1 MKKKSDESS
10 AAAATADVEPLT
22 SLRSHPSAGPAIRRV
37 RAAGGLGGFAVA
49 ALIGLEQGSPFA
61 MTMLRAL
68 EVGIA
73 SQTVA
78 WAGAVLVWKRLLIA
92 QVGAV
97 VRSRRNQTGPTGA

>member
-1 MKKKSDESS
+1 MSKKSGDDS
-10 AAAATADVEPLT
+10 AAPATTAESRLT
-22 SLRSHPSAGPAIRRV
+22 SLRSHPTAGPAIRRV

-49 ALIGLEQGSPFA
+49 VLTGLEQGSPFA
-61 MTMLRAL
+61 ALILRAL

-78 WAGAVLVWKRLLIA
+78 WAAAVLVWKRLLIA

-97 VRSRRNQTGPTGA
+97 ARARRRPTGA